1 MNSTPQSLHNTHTSI
16 SHILLHGSSAANDGT
31 HANDREL
38 LLSFMEANSKWI
50 ATEDKLNSDQDDTSM
65 GVVYVGAIIRIIR
78 RHQAQGCPRLFART
92 CVHTNSTGYPGTAE
106 ATVLNI
112 VFEVP
117 KLPVGTVFSTVASV
131 GTVASAG
138 TLASVVLIGIRIRQL
153 RQIR

>member
-1 MNSTPQSLHNTHTSI
+1 M
-16 SHILLHGSSAANDGT
+16 
-31 HANDREL
+31 
-38 LLSFMEANSKWI
+38 F
-50 ATEDKLNSDQDDTSM
+50 
-65 GVVYVGAIIRIIR
+65 
-78 RHQAQGCPRLFART
+78 PRLF
-92 CVHTNSTGYPGTAE
+92 YPGTAE